1 MKKNEIHIGGQYT
14 CKVSDK
20 IVVVKITGENPHGGW
35 DAINL
40 KTNKTVRIKSAQRLR
55 TAKFIDE
62 KALAEKPENRTKSG
76 KGKAK
81 AADSRRGLLPHE
93 QVTAQPVDH
102 PSEPTAT
109 PAAEPEAHEAATV
122 APTGDAELAAAKDT
136 TASAGA
142 DTGEPGATGGK
153 RMGLVSAAIRV
164 LEDAGADAAMNCHE
178 LVKQAIERGLW
189 QPRTGKT
196 PASTLYAAILREIK
210 DKPEASRFR
219 KTDRGKF
226 ALNKAS

>member
-1 MKKNEIHIGGQYT
+1 MKKNEIKIGGQYT

-40 KTNKTVRIKSAQRLR
+40 KTNKNVRIKSAQRLR

-62 KALAEKPENRTKSG
+62 KALAEKLENRSKSG

-93 QVTAQPVDH
+93 QVTIHPVDQ
-102 PSEPTAT
+102 PAEPPATPPAEAEDVAPVDTGDDAEPTS
-109 PAAEPEAHEAATV
+109 
-122 APTGDAELAAAKDT
+122 AKDT
-136 TASAGA
+136 TAPAGR

-153 RMGLVSAAIRV
+153 KLGLVSAAILV

-178 LVKQAIERGLW
+178 LVKQATERGLW
-189 QPRTGKT
+189 QPRAGKT
-196 PASTLYAAILREIK
+196 PANTLYAAILREIN
-210 DKPEASRFR
+210 DKGEASRFR

-226 ALNKAS
+226 ALNKVN